1 MMDSETKHI
10 HIADYNYPL
19 PSERIAKYPLKERD
33 QSKLLLYRQGEVG
46 EDVFA
51 NLSAYLP
58 KGSLLVFNNT
68 RVIQARIHFRKE
80 TGALIEVFL
89 MEPAQPTDYERIFQ
103 TTGHCAW
110 LCMVGNLKKWKEGAL
125 TKVCTVKGKD
135 VTKESINAAMKAAT
149 SESFGYNED
158 QIVSSDVIGMRY
170 GSLFDATQTMVAK
183 IDDDT
188 YQVQVVS
195 WYDNVNSYTSQMV
208 RTIKYFAEN
217 C

>member
-103 TTGHCAW
+103 ATSHCAW

-125 TKVCTVKGKD
+125 TKV
-135 VTKESINAAMKAAT
+135 
-149 SESFGYNED
+149 
-158 QIVSSDVIGMRY
+158 
-170 GSLFDATQTMVAK
+170 
-183 IDDDT
+183 
-188 YQVQVVS
+188 
-195 WYDNVNSYTSQMV
+195 
-208 RTIKYFAEN
+208 
-217 C
+217 

>member
-68 RVIQARIHFRKE
+68 RVHP
-80 TGALIEVFL
+80 GAHPLPQGDGRAHRGL
-89 MEPAQPTDYERIFQ
+89 P
-103 TTGHCAW
+103 H
-110 LCMVGNLKKWKEGAL
+110 GA
-125 TKVCTVKGKD
+125 
-135 VTKESINAAMKAAT
+135 
-149 SESFGYNED
+149 
-158 QIVSSDVIGMRY
+158 
-170 GSLFDATQTMVAK
+170 GSAHRL
-183 IDDDT
+183 
-188 YQVQVVS
+188 
-195 WYDNVNSYTSQMV
+195 
-208 RTIKYFAEN
+208 
-217 C
+217 

>member
-46 EDVFA
+46 EDVFE

-103 TTGHCAW
+103 ATGHCAW

-135 VTKESINAAMKAAT
+135 VTLQAQLDRSRRHSSAVAPTTGWTSHGTTTASPLPRYWMPSANCPFRRTSTARRRRRTRRPIRRSI
-149 SESFGYNED
+149 
-158 QIVSSDVIGMRY
+158 R
-170 GSLFDATQTMVAK
+170 
-183 IDDDT
+183 
-188 YQVQVVS
+188 
-195 WYDNVNSYTSQMV
+195 
-208 RTIKYFAEN
+208 R
-217 C
+217 